1 MNVIL
6 VKVKVASEKV
16 TKIIKNKLCLNLKI
30 ISLPIAYLS
39 LLLNLLILRKMKRK
53 RKLKEEI
60 LRGEESHET
69 FKVNFYEKCL
79 QFVCFIFY
87 GN

>member
-39 LLLNLLILRKMKRK
+39 LLLNYITEDEKKNKIKR
-53 RKLKEEI
+53 RNLA
-60 LRGEESHET
+60 R
-69 FKVNFYEKCL
+69 
-79 QFVCFIFY
+79 
-87 GN
+87 

>member
-6 VKVKVASEKV
+6 VKVKAASEKV

-39 LLLNLLILRKMKRK
+39 LLLNYITEDEKKNKIKR
-53 RKLKEEI
+53 RNLA
-60 LRGEESHET
+60 R
-69 FKVNFYEKCL
+69 
-79 QFVCFIFY
+79 
-87 GN
+87 

>member
-6 VKVKVASEKV
+6 VKVKAGSEKV

-39 LLLNLLILRKMKRK
+39 LLLNYITEDEKKNKIKR
-53 RKLKEEI
+53 RNLA
-60 LRGEESHET
+60 R
-69 FKVNFYEKCL
+69 
-79 QFVCFIFY
+79 
-87 GN
+87 